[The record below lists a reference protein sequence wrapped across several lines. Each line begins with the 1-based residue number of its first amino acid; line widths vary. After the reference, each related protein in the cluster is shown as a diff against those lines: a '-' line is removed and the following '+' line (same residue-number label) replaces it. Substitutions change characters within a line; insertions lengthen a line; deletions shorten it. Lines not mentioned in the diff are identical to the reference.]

1 MSQEECIWGGRA
13 FQAGGKHVGW
23 NKLARNIV
31 WLWLELSVLGVGASR
46 EGWLREVAEK
56 LTGARSSLAKAL
68 NVLERT
74 LVFALSERGGTEE
87 H

>member
-1 MSQEECIWGGRA
+1 MSQEECIWGRRA
-13 FQAGGKHVGW
+13 FQAGGKQVGW

-31 WLWLELSVLGVGASR
+31 WLELSVLGVGASR

-56 LTGARSSLAKAL
+56 VTGARPSLPKDFK
-68 NVLERT
+68 VLERT
-74 LVFALSERGGTEE
+74 LVFALSERGATEE